1 MTATPRPRTTTRDP
15 EDLTRRLTA
24 WLASRTQAL
33 GPSHGL
39 PTPAEQGGPPPAA
52 GASLPGPR
60 VTAVTVPASNGM
72 SSETLLFD
80 IGQPA
85 PDSAEPSAAHAQGEG
100 PTSCV
105 LRLAGDPAAYTIFP
119 RYDMPR
125 QYRTMRLV
133 ADRTDL
139 PVPRPFWLEED
150 PAHLGAPF
158 FVMARVPGRVPP
170 DVMPYT
176 YEGNWLYDAT
186 DAERDRLEAE
196 SVAVLARL
204 HDQVPVESAEF
215 LALPGTGS
223 PLRRH
228 VDAQRAYYAWVVDG
242 LPRSPLIE
250 RGFAW
255 LADHWPEDSDE
266 TVLTWGDAR
275 IGNIVYDGFAP
286 AAILDWEMAAL
297 GPRELDLGWM
307 IYLHRF
313 FQDLTEGGGQRGLP
327 DFLRRDR
334 VEARYA
340 RLTGHEPR
348 AMEFHTLYAA
358 LRHAIVMLRVAYRQ
372 IHFGEGVPPASAGGV
387 PVPADPDGLIM
398 HRDTLEAMLAG
409 RYW

>member
-24 WLASRTQAL
+24 WLATRSRAL
-33 GPSHGL
+33 DPSHGL
-39 PTPAEQGGPPPAA
+39 PTPAEQGDLRPRGAPSRRPASPRSPCPPPTACPA
-52 GASLPGPR
+52 RPCSSTSTTRTRTPPSPR
-60 VTAVTVPASNGM
+60 PRTRGR
-72 SSETLLFD
+72 
-80 IGQPA
+80 
-85 PDSAEPSAAHAQGEG
+85 G

-158 FVMARVPGRVPP
+158 FVMARVTGRVPP

-186 DAERDRLEAE
+186 DAERDRLEAA

-242 LPRSPLIE
+242 LPHSPLIE

-255 LADHWPEDSDE
+255 LADHWPADPGE

-286 AAILDWEMAAL
+286 AGILDWEMAAL

-307 IYLHRF
+307 VYLHRF
-313 FQDLTEGGGQRGLP
+313 FQDLTVGGGQRGLP

-372 IHFGEGVPPASAGGV
+372 IHFGEVS
-387 PVPADPDGLIM
+387 VPADPDGLIM